1 MSATD
6 SLQSDLEVRQT
17 FLDVMRGDFAL
28 ANAIPGNDCGNCGG
42 TGRILYAWKFEV
54 CSDCQK
60 CKKCDGKLNGH
71 SSSVFC
77 LLCTQAALA
86 LPPST
91 AVPTVKKETT
101 TSKVPPINRAM
112 EKKDDAAWARFAD
125 FLASPEGKKATGK
138 LV

>member
-6 SLQSDLEVRQT
+6 SLQYDLEVRQT
-17 FLDVMRGDFAL
+17 SLGVMRDDFAL
-28 ANAIPGNDCGNCGG
+28 ANAIPGNDCRKCRG
-42 TGRILYAWKFEV
+42 TGHILHAWKIEV

-77 LLCTQAALA
+77 LLCTQVPLIS
-86 LPPST
+86 PPIT
-91 AVPTVKKETT
+91 AVPTV
-101 TSKVPPINRAM
+101 TSKVPPINKAM
-112 EKKDDAAWARFAD
+112 EKKDDAARARFAN
-125 FLASPEGKKATGK
+125 FMASTEGKKTTGK